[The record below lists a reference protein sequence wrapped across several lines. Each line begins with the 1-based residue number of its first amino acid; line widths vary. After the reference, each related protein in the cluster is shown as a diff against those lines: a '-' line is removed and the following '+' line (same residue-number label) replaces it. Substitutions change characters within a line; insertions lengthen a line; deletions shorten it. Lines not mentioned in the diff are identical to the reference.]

1 MAVVTINEGTTAAFD
16 VSFTDE
22 DDAAVT
28 PNSITWSLFDDRG
41 TVINNREDVA
51 VAVPDSTITIVLYG
65 DDLKRTSTTDRGI
78 RRLTVYADYD
88 SSLGNDLPITAE
100 HEFRVADFTG
110 V

>member
-28 PNSITWSLFDDRG
+28 PNSITWSLYNDQG
-41 TVINNREDVA
+41 TVINSREDVS
-51 VAVPDSTITIVLYG
+51 VTPDSTVTIVLYG
-65 DDLKRTSTTDRGI
+65 DDLKRTGSTDRGI
-78 RRLTVYADYD
+78 RRLSIYAEYD
-88 SSLGNDLPITAE
+88 STLGNGLPITAE
-100 HEFRVADFTG
+100 HEFRVADFVG